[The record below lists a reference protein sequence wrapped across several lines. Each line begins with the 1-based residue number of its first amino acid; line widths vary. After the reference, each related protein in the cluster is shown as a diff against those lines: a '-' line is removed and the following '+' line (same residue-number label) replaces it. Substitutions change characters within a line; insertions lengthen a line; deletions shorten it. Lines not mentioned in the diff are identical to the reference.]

1 MVYTYIDSQICYAD
15 SYFASDFFSAGVTK
29 LDECYFSAQRD
40 RQNLESSLVI
50 PELKKYFPVGKHLP
64 KRTRLG

>member
-1 MVYTYIDSQICYAD
+1 MPAYP
-15 SYFASDFFSAGVTK
+15 FPLDFFSDGVTL

-50 PELKKYFPVGKHLP
+50 PELKKYFSSGKHLP
-64 KRTRLG
+64 KRARLG